1 MSRENFARL
10 AALGA
15 LAVALGL
22 VVVFVLFVYLTRPH
36 GGGIDHTEA
45 WVAWISVG
53 LVIGLLIVAH
63 VHYARVL
70 FGVAAGREFGV

>member
-1 MSRENFARL
+1 MSKERLARF

-15 LAVALGL
+15 FAVTLGL
-22 VVVFVLFVYLTRPH
+22 AVVFVLFVFVTRPN
-36 GGGIDHTEA
+36 GAGLDRTQA

-53 LVIGLLIVAH
+53 LVVALLAVAH

-70 FGVAAGREFGV
+70 LGVAAGRQFGV